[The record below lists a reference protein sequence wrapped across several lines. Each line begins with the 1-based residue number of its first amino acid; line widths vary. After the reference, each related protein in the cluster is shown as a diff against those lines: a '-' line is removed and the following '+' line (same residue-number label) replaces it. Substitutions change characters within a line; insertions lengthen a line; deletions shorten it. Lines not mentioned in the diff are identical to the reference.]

1 MFLASWHTL
10 PLDTMNTVLAA
21 LGFWGGIVEYA
32 TSLSGLPL
40 LYGICA
46 VIGGCLFLIL
56 MVLMLIGIEF
66 DFDALADGSGHV
78 SLHGISG
85 FFTLFGIV
93 GLYLNSQGYGA
104 LVSSAG
110 GIGAGG
116 MMFLIVGRIIMSMRK
131 LESSGNIAVDQAVGA
146 RGSVYAE
153 ILPGESGA
161 VNIFIDERERRY
173 DAVTD
178 EPAGLKTGDAI
189 EVKEVI
195 SGDLLKVTK
204 LTT

>member
-1 MFLASWHTL
+1 M
-10 PLDTMNTVLAA
+10 DTVLPT
-21 LGFWGGIVEYA
+21 LGLWGEILEYA
-32 TSLSGLPL
+32 TSLSGLPFV
-40 LYGICA
+40 YGICA
-46 VIGGCLFLIL
+46 VVGGCLFLVV
-56 MVLMLIGIEF
+56 MVLMFIGIEF
-66 DFDALADGSGHV
+66 DLDGLADGSGHV

-131 LESSGNIAVDQAVGA
+131 LESSGNINVDQAVGA
-146 RGSVYAE
+146 KGSVYAE
-153 ILPGESGA
+153 ILPGQSGA
-161 VNIFIDERERRY
+161 VTIFIDERERRY
-173 DAVTD
+173 EAVTN
-178 EPAGLKTGDAI
+178 EPAGLKTGDLI

-195 SGDLLKVTK
+195 SDSLLKVTK

>member
-1 MFLASWHTL
+1 
-10 PLDTMNTVLAA
+10 MNTVLAA

-56 MVLMLIGIEF
+56 MVLMFIGIEF

-116 MMFLIVGRIIMSMRK
+116 MMFLVVSRIIMSMRK
-131 LESSGNIAVDQAVGA
+131 LESSGNINVDQAVGA

-161 VNIFIDERERRY
+161 VNIFIDQRERRY
-173 DAVTD
+173 EAVTD
-178 EPAGLKTGDAI
+178 EPAGLKTGDVI
-189 EVKEVI
+189 EVKEVV
-195 SGDLLKVTK
+195 SGSLLKVAK
-204 LTT
+204 LET

>member
-1 MFLASWHTL
+1 MTRSPAQSM
-10 PLDTMNTVLAA
+10 DTVLPT
-21 LGFWGGIVEYA
+21 LGLWGEILEYA
-32 TSLSGLPL
+32 TSLSGLPFV
-40 LYGICA
+40 YGICA
-46 VIGGCLFLIL
+46 LVGGCLFLIV
-56 MVLMLIGIEF
+56 MVLMFIGIEF
-66 DFDALADGSGHV
+66 DLDGLADGSGHV

-85 FFTLFGIV
+85 FFTLFGLV
-93 GLYLNSQGYGA
+93 GLYLHSQGHGV
-104 LVSSAG
+104 LVSSMG

-116 MMFLIVGRIIMSMRK
+116 VMFLAVSRLIMAMK
-131 LESSGNIAVDQAVGA
+131 NMESSGNITVNQTVGA

-161 VNIFIDERERRY
+161 VDIFIDERERRY

-178 EPAGLKTGDAI
+178 EPAGLKTGDVI

>member
-1 MFLASWHTL
+1 
-10 PLDTMNTVLAA
+10 MNTVLAA

-56 MVLMLIGIEF
+56 MVLMFIGIEF

-116 MMFLIVGRIIMSMRK
+116 MMFLAVSRIIMSMRK
-131 LESSGNIAVDQAVGA
+131 LESSGNITVDQAVGA

>member
-1 MFLASWHTL
+1 
-10 PLDTMNTVLAA
+10 MNTVLAD
-21 LGFWGGIVEYA
+21 LGFWGGILEYA
-32 TSLSGLPL
+32 TSLSGLPFV
-40 LYGICA
+40 YGICA
-46 VIGGCLFLIL
+46 LVGGCLFLVV
-56 MVLMLIGIEF
+56 MVLMFIGIEF
-66 DFDALADGSGHV
+66 DIDALADGSGHV

-116 MMFLIVGRIIMSMRK
+116 MMFLTVSRIIMSMRK
-131 LESSGNIAVDQAVGA
+131 LESSGNITVDQAVGA

>member
-1 MFLASWHTL
+1 
-10 PLDTMNTVLAA
+10 MNTVLAA

-56 MVLMLIGIEF
+56 MVLMFIGIEF

-116 MMFLIVGRIIMSMRK
+116 MMFLTVSRIIMSMRK
-131 LESSGNIAVDQAVGA
+131 LESSGNITVDQAVGA

-178 EPAGLKTGDAI
+178 DPAGLKTGDVI

>member
-1 MFLASWHTL
+1 MDNLLAT
-10 PLDTMNTVLAA
+10 
-21 LGFWGGIVEYA
+21 LGFWGGVVKYA
-32 TSLSGLPL
+32 TSLTGLPFV
-40 LYGICA
+40 YGICA
-46 VIGGCLFLIL
+46 LVGGCLFLIV
-56 MVLMLIGIEF
+56 MVLMFIGIEF

-85 FFTLFGIV
+85 FFTLFGLV
-93 GLYLNSQGYGA
+93 GLFLDSQGSGV
-104 LVSSAG
+104 LVSSTG

-116 MMFLIVGRIIMSMRK
+116 MMFLAVSRIISAMRK
-131 LESSGNIAVDQAVGA
+131 LESSGNITVDQTVGA
-146 RGSVYAE
+146 KGSVYAE
-153 ILPGESGA
+153 IPPGESGA

-178 EPAGLKTGDAI
+178 EPAGLKTGDVI

>member
-1 MFLASWHTL
+1 
-10 PLDTMNTVLAA
+10 MNTVLAT
-21 LGFWGGIVEYA
+21 LGFWGDVVKYA
-32 TSLSGLPL
+32 TSLSGLPFV
-40 LYGICA
+40 YGICA
-46 VIGGCLFLIL
+46 LVGACLFLIVMAL
-56 MVLMLIGIEF
+56 MFIGIEF
-66 DFDALADGSGHV
+66 DLDALADGSGHI

-85 FFTLFGIV
+85 FFTLFGLV
-93 GLYLNSQGYGA
+93 GLYLDSQGHGV
-104 LVSSAG
+104 LVSSTG

-116 MMFLIVGRIIMSMRK
+116 VMFLVVSRIIMAMK
-131 LESSGNIAVDQAVGA
+131 NMESSGNITVDQTVGA

-161 VNIFIDERERRY
+161 VTIFINERERRY

-178 EPAGLKTGDAI
+178 EPVGLKTGDVI

-195 SGDLLKVTK
+195 SGNLLKVTK

>member
-1 MFLASWHTL
+1 
-10 PLDTMNTVLAA
+10 MNTVLAD
-21 LGFWGGIVEYA
+21 LGFWGGVLEYA
-32 TSLSGLPL
+32 TSLSGLPFV
-40 LYGICA
+40 YGICA
-46 VIGGCLFLIL
+46 LVGGCLFLVV
-56 MVLMLIGIEF
+56 MVLMFIGIEF
-66 DFDALADGSGHV
+66 DLDALSDGSGHV

-131 LESSGNIAVDQAVGA
+131 LESSGNINVDQAVGA
-146 RGSVYAE
+146 KGSVYAE
-153 ILPGESGA
+153 ILPGQSGA
-161 VNIFIDERERRY
+161 VTIFIDERERRY
-173 DAVTD
+173 EAVTN
-178 EPAGLKTGDAI
+178 EPAGLKTGDLI

-195 SGDLLKVTK
+195 SASLLKVTK

>member
-1 MFLASWHTL
+1 M
-10 PLDTMNTVLAA
+10 DTVLPT
-21 LGFWGGIVEYA
+21 LGLWGELVEYA
-32 TSLSGLPL
+32 TSLSGLPFV
-40 LYGICA
+40 YGICA
-46 VIGGCLFLIL
+46 VVGGCLFLVV
-56 MVLMLIGIEF
+56 MVLMFIGIEF
-66 DFDALADGSGHV
+66 DLDALADGSGHV

-131 LESSGNIAVDQAVGA
+131 LESSGNINVDQAVGA
-146 RGSVYAE
+146 KGSVYAE
-153 ILPGESGA
+153 ILPGQSGA
-161 VNIFIDERERRY
+161 VTIFIDERERRY
-173 DAVTD
+173 EAVTN
-178 EPAGLKTGDAI
+178 EPAGLKTGDLI

-195 SGDLLKVTK
+195 SDSLLKVTK

>member
-1 MFLASWHTL
+1 MFLDSWHTL
-10 PLDTMNTVLAA
+10 PLDTMNTVLAD
-21 LGFWGGIVEYA
+21 LGFWGGILEYA
-32 TSLSGLPL
+32 TSLSGLPFV
-40 LYGICA
+40 YGICA
-46 VIGGCLFLIL
+46 VVGGCLFLVV
-56 MVLMLIGIEF
+56 MVLMFIGIEF
-66 DFDALADGSGHV
+66 DLDALADGSGHV

-116 MMFLIVGRIIMSMRK
+116 MMFLAVSRIIMSMRK